1 MPLKETLVVLDFD
14 GLLINSYALLKSTF
28 SHFGLNVGDEGRFQD
43 REKFLKYLGGGKEFI
58 GNLVN
63 LSLPKKKMIREQL
76 TETYCTEGQVYPEFT
91 SVINDMIDNPN
102 IHVGIVSRNFTHH
115 PGQTIRQVLKNSKIT
130 EAALDFIIPIS
141 VGVKKANV
149 LEGMKASSYK
159 QSIFAADEISDYR
172 AAYDTGYDF
181 ILMASYGFDTKRRL
195 IKKGNIPEK
204 IIFESPNK
212 LANKLNRILQ
222 KLNRD
227 Y

>member
-1 MPLKETLVVLDFD
+1 
-14 GLLINSYALLKSTF
+14 
-28 SHFGLNVGDEGRFQD
+28 
-43 REKFLKYLGGGKEFI
+43 
-58 GNLVN
+58 
-63 LSLPKKKMIREQL
+63 MIREQL